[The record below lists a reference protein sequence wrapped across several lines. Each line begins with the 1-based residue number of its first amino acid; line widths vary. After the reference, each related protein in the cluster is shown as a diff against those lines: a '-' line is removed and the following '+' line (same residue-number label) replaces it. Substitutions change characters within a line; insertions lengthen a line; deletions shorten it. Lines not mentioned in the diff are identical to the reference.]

1 MPQSV
6 ATVESVI
13 GWRSRMTPTLLLLI
27 VGGLCILGFMM
38 LFSIGRAHHIEGT
51 EFLRKQ
57 VLWTAIASVALWIT
71 TCLRLEKLRSASW
84 IIGLASVGILA
95 LVLVPGV
102 GLKINGARRW
112 IDLGP
117 MNMQVSDFAKLGF
130 LFFFAHYLA
139 SQQRVLGSFFKGFL
153 FPIGMIGLVCGLLF
167 LQPDFGTA
175 ALFGVVGG
183 ILLFLAGCRLKFL
196 IPSLFAAVALF
207 SLLVLRDP
215 IRLARITSFLDLEG
229 TRQTGGYQLWQALL
243 GFATG
248 GPMGVGLGNSRQPL
262 SFLPEA
268 HTDFIFAVVGEELG
282 LIFTALTVLAFMA
295 FFVIVLLQLRK
306 APQMFDF
313 LLASGALLF
322 IVLQALINVG
332 VVTGLLPTK
341 GMSLPFVSYGGSNL
355 VAMGVL
361 VGLILNLISEWNK
374 DLAMEAGEITR

>member
-196 IPSLFAAVALF
+196 IPSLFAAIALF

>member
-1 MPQSV
+1 MSQSV
-6 ATVESVI
+6 VAVESVI
-13 GWRSRMTPTLLLLI
+13 GWRSRATPTLLLLI

-38 LFSIGRAHHIEGT
+38 LFSIGRAHHLEGT
-51 EFLRKQ
+51 EFVQKQ
-57 VLWTAIASVALWIT
+57 VLWAAIASVGLWIT
-71 TCLRLEKLRSASW
+71 TCLRLDKLRSASW
-84 IIGLASVGILA
+84 FIGLASIGILA

-139 SQQRVLGSFFKGFL
+139 SQQRVLGSFFRGFL

-175 ALFGVVGG
+175 ALFGAVGG
-183 ILLFLAGCRLKFL
+183 IMLFLAGCRLKFL

-207 SLLVLRDP
+207 SLLVFRDP
-215 IRLARITSFLDLEG
+215 VRLARITSFLDLEG

-248 GPMGVGLGNSRQPL
+248 GPTGVGLGNSRQPL

-282 LIFTALTVLAFMA
+282 LIFTCLTVLAFMA

-313 LLASGALLF
+313 LLVSGALLF

>member
-1 MPQSV
+1 
-6 ATVESVI
+6 
-13 GWRSRMTPTLLLLI
+13 
-27 VGGLCILGFMM
+27 MM

-196 IPSLFAAVALF
+196 IPSLFAAIALF

>member
-1 MPQSV
+1 MSRSA
-6 ATVESVI
+6 ATIEPVI
-13 GWRSRMTPTLLLLI
+13 GWRSRSTPVLLLLI
-27 VGGLCILGFMM
+27 VAGLCILGFMM
-38 LFSIGRAHHIEGT
+38 LFSIGRAHHIGGA

-57 VLWTAIASVALWIT
+57 VLWTGIAGVALWIT

-84 IIGLASVGILA
+84 FIGLVTVGILT
-95 LVLVPGV
+95 LVLIPGV

-153 FPIGMIGLVCGLLF
+153 FPIGMIGLVCGLLIK
-167 LQPDFGTA
+167 QPDFGTA
-175 ALFGVVGG
+175 ALFGAVGG

-196 IPSLFAAVALF
+196 IPSLVGALMLFA
-207 SLLVLRDP
+207 LLVFRDP
-215 IRLARITSFLDLEG
+215 VRLARVTSFMDLKG
-229 TRQTGGYQLWQALL
+229 TRQDGGYQLWQALL

-248 GPMGVGLGNSRQPL
+248 GPTGVGLGNSRQPL

-282 LIFTALTVLAFMA
+282 LVFTALTVVAFMV
-295 FFVIVLLQLRK
+295 FFVIVLLQLRR

-313 LLASGALLF
+313 LLVAGALLF

-374 DLAMEAGEITR
+374 DLAVEAGEITR